1 MISIRMDAKAAQAED
16 EYTAGPEEAQKAEL
30 HLSNVI
36 NIVKQCRF
44 QHIKIPKK
52 LSNDPNLSAL
62 QPADYYFPLFH
73 VAIAYKK
80 DLNVG
85 VKRKINNGILAMAKD
100 GSLEG
105 LVKSTEMS
113 KGMIEKSELLQ
124 IN

>member
-1 MISIRMDAKAAQAED
+1 M
-16 EYTAGPEEAQKAEL
+16 YQKY
-30 HLSNVI
+30 
-36 NIVKQCRF
+36 Q
-44 QHIKIPKK
+44 KK

-62 QPADYYFPLFH
+62 QPADYYFPLSN

-80 DLNVG
+80 DLNAG

-100 GSLEG
+100 GSLES

>member
-1 MISIRMDAKAAQAED
+1 M
-16 EYTAGPEEAQKAEL
+16 
-30 HLSNVI
+30 
-36 NIVKQCRF
+36 
-44 QHIKIPKK
+44 
-52 LSNDPNLSAL
+52 
-62 QPADYYFPLFH
+62 
-73 VAIAYKK
+73 AIAYKK
-80 DLNVG
+80 DLNAG